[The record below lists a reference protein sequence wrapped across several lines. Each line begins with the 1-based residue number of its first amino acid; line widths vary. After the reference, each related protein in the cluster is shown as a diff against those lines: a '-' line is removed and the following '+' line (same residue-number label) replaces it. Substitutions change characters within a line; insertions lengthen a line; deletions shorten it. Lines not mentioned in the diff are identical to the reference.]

1 MPPLPHQRAYA
12 SCTTSVRRFDWVKCK
27 SATKWD
33 PTRTLKQG
41 FDLWALFAWRVG
53 SQSAPIWTPP
63 QRQIC
68 ETAQYLAAVYGWGPT
83 SVLKDIKAPPKFFVA
98 CVLARSA
105 SPRHVY
111 RPHPSAHMTHAMLDA
126 GGGLDRHRS
135 YLSSGIGFYAE

>member
-1 MPPLPHQRAYA
+1 MISPWRALAA
-12 SCTTSVRRFDWVKCK
+12 S
-27 SATKWD
+27 
-33 PTRTLKQG
+33 P
-41 FDLWALFAWRVG
+41 
-53 SQSAPIWTPP
+53 SAPGTGSSN
-63 QRQIC
+63 
-68 ETAQYLAAVYGWGPT
+68 YGWGPT